1 MQKSAGQLNV
11 LCRLKSFLNKNQ
23 IKILVNSFIYSNYN
37 YCPRVCHFCYK
48 KSMNKIEKTQYR
60 ALRFLHN
67 DSDSDCNTLLKK
79 SDKCSME
86 VQDYER

>member
-37 YCPRVCHFCYK
+37 YCPLVCHFCYK
-48 KSMNKIEKTQYR
+48 KSMNKIEKIQYS

>member
-11 LCRLKSFLNKNQ
+11 LCRFKSFLNTNQ